1 MQVLG
6 YIMFAMTLAVIYS
19 QHSINKKINKIN
31 DLLETQIKC
40 DRKMLDESSKLV
52 SNLNKQNEQLKNEI
66 LELKKSNKALNDRV
80 VKMTSQI
87 EQFSNLFK
95 GK

>member
-1 MQVLG
+1 MEVLS
-6 YIMFAMTLAVIYS
+6 YVMLAITLVVTFNQHLIY
-19 QHSINKKINKIN
+19 KKVNKIN
-31 DLLETQIKC
+31 ELLETQIKC

-52 SNLNKQNEQLKNEI
+52 SNLNKQNEQLKNEVA
-66 LELKKSNKALNDRV
+66 ELKKSNKSLNDRV
-80 VKMTSQI
+80 AKMTSQI